1 MGINEKSGLERPQLG
16 QLLDVLIPSDRI
28 KVFDGESEKDP
39 VLFTGY
45 VANFNYT
52 REHIDK
58 ARRVA
63 RAGLGTDIFRKD
75 KPGSWN
81 TFAHS
86 TALAEEIPVESISN
100 FEYADLQEIIY
111 TRIFLEVA
119 ADEKE

>member
-1 MGINEKSGLERPQLG
+1 MLGNESGLERPQLG

-28 KVFDGESEKDP
+28 KVFDGASEKDP
-39 VLFTGY
+39 VLFTGFA
-45 VANFNYT
+45 ANFNYT
-52 REHIDK
+52 REHIDRSRRI
-58 ARRVA
+58 ARV
-63 RAGLGTDIFRKD
+63 GLGTDIFRKE

-86 TALAEEIPVESISN
+86 TALGEEVPVESISN

-119 ADEKE
+119 ADETE

>member
-1 MGINEKSGLERPQLG
+1 MLGNESGLERPQLG

-28 KVFDGESEKDP
+28 KVFDGASEKDT
-39 VLFTGY
+39 VLFTGFA
-45 VANFNYT
+45 ANFNYT
-52 REHIDK
+52 REHIDRSRRI
-58 ARRVA
+58 ARV
-63 RAGLGTDIFRKD
+63 GLGTDIFRKE

-86 TALAEEIPVESISN
+86 TALGEEVPVESISN

-119 ADEKE
+119 ADETE